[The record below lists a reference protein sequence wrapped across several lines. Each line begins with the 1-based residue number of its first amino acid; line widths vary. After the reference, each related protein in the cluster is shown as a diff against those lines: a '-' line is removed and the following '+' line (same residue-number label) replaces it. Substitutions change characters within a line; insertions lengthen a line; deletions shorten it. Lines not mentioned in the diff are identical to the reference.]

1 MLQLSIFDDES
12 TIYEYVRDAIR
23 VLRRVVER
31 RSINYPIRVE
41 NCNIRVSSHL

>member
-12 TIYEYVRDAIR
+12 TIYEYVRYAIR
-23 VLRRVVER
+23 VLRRVLKR
-31 RSINYPIRVE
+31 RSIHYAISVE